1 MPRHLTTSR
10 EATSAVSEAKT
21 QLKSQVCDV
30 NLNALR
36 YQSNLEVINNDW
48 FCEISDTPPVSLI
61 VCARFLESKTTGN
74 ERRHSRSWAKANKQ
88 CEKVWVRLFRTGTRS
103 PARPSIRLRS
113 ARGREQEQ
121 EWDAV
126 IGSRAVRERTEFL
139 KSRSVYW
146 SICLS
151 HSAEP

>member
-1 MPRHLTTSR
+1 MIDSVRFQILLPYRWSSGSR
-10 EATSAVSEAKT
+10 S
-21 QLKSQVCDV
+21 
-30 NLNALR
+30 
-36 YQSNLEVINNDW
+36 
-48 FCEISDTPPVSLI
+48 
-61 VCARFLESKTTGN
+61 ARFLESKTTGN

-88 CEKVWVRLFRTGTRS
+88 CEKVWVRGTRS
-103 PARPSIRLRS
+103 PARPCIRLRS
-113 ARGREQEQ
+113 ARGREQQQ

-151 HSAEP
+151 HSAELRESKHTEEWAELCQSASNPAAEETRRHTAEQWRHDIN